1 MEFYRRGGKGWE
13 IRRKWEDFAPPL
25 GCGIDLK
32 RSHPASHSRKRK
44 KNTADTEAHTYTHTH
59 STTTTNSWRRRQT
72 RRELISSPTRR
83 GLQGE
88 KERGRE
94 GETEEDVEELFLP
107 MCGSQACGPLIPL
120 TLTPLLCHSQRHVS
134 LYLPI
139 SPSINL
145 HLPCSSLW
153 GHPPSSPPLPSST
166 PSLRCFRC
174 VTSSQTAGE
183 QAETRN

>member
-1 MEFYRRGGKGWE
+1 MGNKEEVRG
-13 IRRKWEDFAPPL
+13 FCASL
-25 GCGIDLK
+25 GVRDRPQKISSCLPQQK
-32 RSHPASHSRKRK
+32 KKKKHSRHRS
-44 KNTADTEAHTYTHTH
+44 AYIHTHTH

-145 HLPCSSLW
+145 HLPCSSL
-153 GHPPSSPPLPSST
+153 
-166 PSLRCFRC
+166 
-174 VTSSQTAGE
+174 
-183 QAETRN
+183 